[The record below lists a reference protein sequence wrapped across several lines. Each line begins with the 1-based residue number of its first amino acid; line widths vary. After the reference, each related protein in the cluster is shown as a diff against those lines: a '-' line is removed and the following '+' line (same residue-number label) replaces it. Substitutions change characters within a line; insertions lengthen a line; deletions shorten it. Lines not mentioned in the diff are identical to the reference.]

1 MNKKKIL
8 LVLHDS
14 GTPDE
19 AIAHAVE
26 RAKKEGTALVA
37 LYVLESGQS
46 KNAFDTFTDI
56 GFIGDKPS
64 SEISESLMREYRQ
77 RGYEELGRVQIKA
90 METGVDFEPL
100 MDEGEFIS
108 IVLDA
113 ADRLDVGA
121 VILVKSKEKASF
133 ISYFS
138 KSVVDTIKE
147 RAKCD
152 VEIFVEK

>member
-8 LVLHDS
+8 LVLSAS

-19 AIAHAVE
+19 AITHAAG

-37 LYVLESGQS
+37 LYVLESGLS
-46 KNAFDTFTDI
+46 KDAFDTFTDI

-64 SEISESLMREYRQ
+64 SDISESLMREYRQ

-90 METGVDFEPL
+90 MEAGVDFEPL
-100 MDEGEFIS
+100 MEEGEFIS

-113 ADRLDVGA
+113 IDRWDIGA
-121 VILVKSKEKASF
+121 VVLIKPKEKASF
-133 ISYFS
+133 MKYFS
-138 KSVVDTIKE
+138 KSIVDTIKE